1 MSKGGW
7 DQAAVD
13 WANGII
19 ASAAGKPRYYL
30 GVDPGTD
37 TGLAV
42 WDSATRS
49 YVDITSGTAV
59 AMEQRVLQLI
69 ALYAP
74 VKIRVVIE
82 DTRKLR
88 LPAHLRDNTKANF
101 YDKGV
106 GSVHRDMGR
115 WEEFCQYHSL
125 DFAMQPLSRHI
136 KRKMKSADFRQMTG
150 WEKRTNEHER
160 DAACIVWNR

>member
-1 MSKGGW
+1 MSVTRE
-7 DQAAVD
+7 QAQEMQRRVD
-13 WANGII
+13 T
-19 ASAAGKPRYYL
+19 SAGRPRYYI
-30 GVDPGTD
+30 GIDPGTA

-59 AMEQRVLQLI
+59 AMEQRVMHI
-69 ALYAP
+69 RAIYAP
-74 VKIRVVIE
+74 IRVQVVIE

-88 LPAHLRDNTKANF
+88 LPKHLQTNSSGAQDHN
-101 YDKGV
+101 V
-106 GSVHRDMGR
+106 GMVHRDMSR
-115 WEEFCQYHSL
+115 WEEFCQHHSL
-125 DFAMQPLSRHI
+125 DFVMQPISKHI
-136 KRKMKSADFRQMTG
+136 KRKMKSADFRAMTG